1 MAPQGMLFTDHAAII
16 THSGVI
22 QCMAKKESAE
32 PVLTPVGISPTRLQ
46 LSICAA
52 IKKPAQGGFLCHS
65 LAELT
70 NRFSLLARCQFQ
82 QVNVQFVRPLLLR
95 LQISRQQYLYR
106 QR

>member
-16 THSGVI
+16 THSRLI
-22 QCMAKKESAE
+22 QCMAKKESVD
-32 PVLTPVGISPTRLQ
+32 PVLAPIGMCPTRLQ
-46 LSICAA
+46 LGISAA

-65 LAELT
+65 LAEIT
-70 NRFSLLARCQFQ
+70 NRFSLLVHCQFQ

-106 QR
+106 LR